1 MKNLIK
7 MGIKA
12 KSASSETVSEKIK
25 NKILLNFLKLIR
37 TNKKK
42 ILIENKKDVSRAI
55 RQNLKENMIR
65 RLELNEKK

>member
-37 TNKKK
+37 TKKK
-42 ILIENKKDVSRAI
+42 KF
-55 RQNLKENMIR
+55 
-65 RLELNEKK
+65 